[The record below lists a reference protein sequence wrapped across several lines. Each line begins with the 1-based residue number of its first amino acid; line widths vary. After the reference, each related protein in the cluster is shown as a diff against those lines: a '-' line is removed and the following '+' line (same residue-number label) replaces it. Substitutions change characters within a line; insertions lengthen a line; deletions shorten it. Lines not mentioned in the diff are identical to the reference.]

1 LVVCSTEECRCEADP
16 RRVTRLRHHLPPR
29 LKPLIGYGRADR
41 ELQRDLAGKSVVG
54 LRGPKRD
61 GRPVRCPSPACRLAV
76 ALMHGGG
83 NDVAQQ
89 SSELDE

>member
-1 LVVCSTEECRCEADP
+1 MVVCSTKNVVVRLIRAELTRCGI
-16 RRVTRLRHHLPPR
+16 TSRLG

-41 ELQRDLAGKSVVG
+41 DLQRDLAGKSVVG

-89 SSELDE
+89 PSELDE